1 MTPADWRALAERF
14 EDADETTV
22 YECVR
27 ELCRTRWL
35 DPDGALDIRLWS
47 EDELTC
53 IDSQSEIIS
62 LALMAKSPDLLLGV
76 VVACVPEGWWWCAN
90 NMPAVVRREVSFSTV
105 SDTASNMDFDGY
117 NAIPAAAL
125 GAAVCRAWAEVAGD
139 QNTIKKA
146 GSA

>member
-1 MTPADWRALAERF
+1 MTPADWQALAARF
-14 EDADETTV
+14 EAADETAI

-62 LALMAKSPDLLLGV
+62 LALMAKSPGLLLGV
-76 VVACVPEGWWWCAN
+76 VVACVPEKFEGSLDWWHVGGSGQTNA
-90 NMPAVVRREVSFSTV
+90 AVIVRAPMGRPIENSHVATGMV
-105 SDTASNMDFDGY
+105 Q
-117 NAIPAAAL
+117 AL
-125 GAAVCRAWAEVAGD
+125 GAAVCRAWAEVA
-139 QNTIKKA
+139 A
-146 GSA
+146 GGKEVV